1 MYYRM
6 VRQPPKLA
14 DQQRVLGRHL
24 ASLREVAGLYQT
36 AIARAVPCHRT
47 TVAHA
52 EAGSQLPGADFWE
65 TADRVVG
72 GNGALIAQYDALIQ
86 ARETYQASQRA
97 VRRARASTELA
108 KLSSSDRIPPSL
120 STVATSNGLQLAVW
134 EGTSLHDGGEHD
146 ALELARRV
154 AATDVSAET
163 LSRLENMV
171 DELPHS
177 LGLGISPL
185 SAMPATW

>member
-65 TADRVVG
+65 TADP
-72 GNGALIAQYDALIQ
+72 
-86 ARETYQASQRA
+86 S
-97 VRRARASTELA
+97 
-108 KLSSSDRIPPSL
+108 LSSSDRIPPNL

-154 AATDVSAET
+154 A
-163 LSRLENMV
+163 
-171 DELPHS
+171 
-177 LGLGISPL
+177 G
-185 SAMPATW
+185 